1 MSYHFLISELIS
13 LRNLNYAVQNEDSAI
28 TFRVK
33 HKDILDD
40 SQDKAKPDISISHDR
55 GPPWFL
61 NRNAVLSMEHY
72 SQPEPDQRVS
82 DS

>member
-55 GPPWFL
+55 GPP
-61 NRNAVLSMEHY
+61 
-72 SQPEPDQRVS
+72 
-82 DS
+82 